1 MYYSVSQSSD
11 TQDYCLYQPELV
23 DLPYGIEDER
33 SHNDSISVI
42 ALDDVSLS
50 EEAHLDHLEP
60 GDYAALEEPGHL
72 QNGLVAITSDEM
84 FDNPLDYIP
93 EDERNN
99 GGFYFTNGEEAEIS
113 EGRNSNVELKTRF
126 PDELRSY
133 PETIHTHNVPEW
145 YVCVGEFEMKLGNRN
160 MPEKPN
166 QAFDQFA
173 DRNKQA
179 LEEDWFNSYEFE
191 NEVFRVDPG
200 VYHGIMNRQDDAY
213 LTIIR
218 GDPSGEEEWVGKWDL
233 AGEQIYDHFEEEPN
247 LSEINSI
254 EDLER

>member
-1 MYYSVSQSSD
+1 MSQSSN

-23 DLPYGIEDER
+23 DLSSGFEDEYR
-33 SHNDSISVI
+33 HNDSVSVI

-50 EEAHLDHLEP
+50 EEAHLNHLEP
-60 GDYAALEEPGHL
+60 GDYAVLEEPGHL

-84 FDNPLDYIP
+84 FDSSLDYVP
-93 EDERNN
+93 EDERNS
-99 GGFYFTNGEEAEIS
+99 GGFYFTNGEEAEIP
-113 EGRNSNVELKTRF
+113 EGRNSYVELKTRF
-126 PDELRSY
+126 SDELRSY

-145 YVCVGEFEMKLGNRN
+145 YVCVGEFEMKLGNEE
-160 MPEKPN
+160 MPDNLGQVFN
-166 QAFDQFA
+166 QSM
-173 DRNKQA
+173 REN
-179 LEEDWFNSYEFE
+179 EEVQNDWFDSYAFE

-200 VYHGIMNRQDDAY
+200 VYHGVMSRQDDAY

-233 AGEQIYDHFEEEPN
+233 TGEQIYDHFEEEPN
-247 LSEINSI
+247 LSEINHI